1 MKYSH
6 FHIRDYEPADFD
18 DLFKLWKITG
28 LDYPE
33 RGDDE
38 STIKECSRLG
48 GKLLV
53 MTDQDSNRVIGSSWM
68 TTDGRRIF
76 MHHFGI
82 LPEFQGMGLGKR
94 LLIES
99 LEFIKSQGKQ
109 VKLEVHKEN
118 LAAKHMY
125 ESAGFFAFT
134 DYDIYMIRDVGEL
147 NI

>member
-1 MKYSH
+1 MNQLNI
-6 FHIRDYEPADFD
+6 HIRDYEPGDSD
-18 DLFKLWKITG
+18 GLFELWRITG

-38 STIKECSRLG
+38 STIEECSRHG

-53 MTDQDSNRVIGSSWM
+53 MTDQTSNRVIGSSWM

-82 LPEFQGMGLGKR
+82 LPEFQGVGLGKR
-94 LLIES
+94 LLKES

-118 LAAKHMY
+118 LAAKYMY

-134 DYDIYMIRDVGEL
+134 DYDIYMIRDVDEI